1 MSEWLARARPWLNG
15 LLVLILL
22 LPLAQLSWRFV
33 VPAEKRTVQATSDNA
48 SANVRPSQARLD
60 LSPIRNAM
68 IFGQANAVGLNGQ
81 LPESNLSIKL
91 QGVIAAGDS
100 PTAVAI
106 FDSGEPK
113 LRAVSVGMA
122 VMPDVVLKAVF
133 KDHAVVT
140 NHGRDERLSLQTPP
154 PITLN
159 NPAPNPAPSGNPNVI
174 EPYPTNPNTGAP
186 PQSMGGPG
194 PVPMGGS
201 NNMNGAPPGG
211 YGAYGGN
218 SAPPNNQP
226 RY

>member
-22 LPLAQLSWRFV
+22 LPLAQLCWRFV
-33 VPAEKRTVQATSDNA
+33 VPAEKRTVQAASDNA

-91 QGVIAAGDS
+91 QGVIAAGES

-113 LRAVSVGMA
+113 LRAVSVGMT
-122 VMPDVVLKAVF
+122 VMPDVILKAVF

-154 PITLN
+154 AMNLN
-159 NPAPNPAPSGNPNVI
+159 NPAPIPAPGGNPNVI
-174 EPYPTNPNTGAP
+174 QAYPQNPNTGAP

-194 PVPMGGS
+194 PVPMGGF
-201 NNMNGAPPGG
+201 NNTNGAPPGG

-218 SAPPNNQP
+218 SVPPNNQP